1 MFPKWGTPALAMR
14 FPSVQISLSRRCSRK
29 EYDQPPRRPPHN
41 VKANAAGALLAKAQP
56 RPPTCPKEGL
66 GAARPRC
73 PPAPLSAEART
84 GPAAPH
90 RRHPGPPRPALPGHR
105 PALPGNRDAPARC
118 SEHRPCGAGRP
129 QQDGR
134 LARAWWA
141 EAAGR
146 PGLCCARFPWAA
158 GLWHVEGC
166 SSATALFSCDAAN
179 PALPSSTEHLQ
190 VPHVPDRAIK
200 P

>member
-1 MFPKWGTPALAMR
+1 MFPKWGTPALASR

-56 RPPTCPKEGL
+56 RPPTCPKEGF

-105 PALPGNRDAPARC
+105 PALPSPSAARRPRPPRARGGAEAGPPLRRFPPPPLPARRC
-118 SEHRPCGAGRP
+118 RRSPRPLSRPPRAGAP
-129 QQDGR
+129 
-134 LARAWWA
+134 
-141 EAAGR
+141 
-146 PGLCCARFPWAA
+146 
-158 GLWHVEGC
+158 
-166 SSATALFSCDAAN
+166 
-179 PALPSSTEHLQ
+179 
-190 VPHVPDRAIK
+190 
-200 P
+200 